1 MKHTSPFPVWMAVCA
16 AAVFSLVA
24 HTPAQAIDGGQL
36 TTDFKALGQSPGAS
50 NVQIADNWVITA
62 RHVSGTVGSTIS
74 NFYGTASIA
83 AVYNFSNAA
92 FPENDLTLLRLNTAL
107 AAPQI
112 SISSD
117 IFAPGLLATPLD
129 VTIASARNATPRG
142 FGFASLREV
151 ESQTDPDD
159 AGPLPAVTTNFL
171 LTYGLATNG
180 PFVEGGDSGGA
191 LFLGHVT
198 DQVTP
203 LLGITSAQ
211 LSYKDN
217 NNVTRYGSAFV
228 QLAMY
233 RSWIDGV
240 MLADLADNQS
250 ALWVSSVPE
259 PATAALW
266 LGGLAWVLASANN
279 RTRKRRG

>member
-1 MKHTSPFPVWMAVCA
+1 MKFTTQLPAQLALCL
-16 AAVFSLVA
+16 AAVFGFST
-24 HTPAQAIDGGQL
+24 HTPLHAIVGG
-36 TTDFKALGQSPGAS
+36 TATNDFKALGYSPFAS

-62 RHVSGTVGSTIS
+62 RHVSGTVGDTIS
-74 NFYGTASIA
+74 NFYGVTSIA

-92 FPENDLTLLRLNTAL
+92 FPANDLTLLRLNTAL
-107 AAPQI
+107 AAPHI

-142 FGFASLREV
+142 FGFATLREV

-171 LTYGLATNG
+171 LTYGLDTNG
-180 PFVEGGDSGGA
+180 PYVQGGDSGGA

-211 LSYKDN
+211 LSYQDN
-217 NNVTRYGSAFV
+217 NNITRYGSAFV

-266 LGGLAWVLASANN
+266 LGGLAVLLGTVKN
-279 RTRKRRG
+279 RSRQHRR